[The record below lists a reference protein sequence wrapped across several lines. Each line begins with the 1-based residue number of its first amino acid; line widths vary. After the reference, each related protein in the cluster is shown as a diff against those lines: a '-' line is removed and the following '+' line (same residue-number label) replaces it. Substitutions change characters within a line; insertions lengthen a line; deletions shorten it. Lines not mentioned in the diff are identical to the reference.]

1 MLEIKVLLIEDIKM
15 VRKSIIN
22 MLGEDYIVDEAPDV
36 ETAKLLLS
44 SKKYDI
50 ILADLNVGDKEGVET
65 IEAICDK
72 AKKTPIIV
80 CSGCI
85 DKDVAIGLTCK
96 GIKEI
101 IAKPLEKNRLRY
113 TIQKVLWKN
122 KFTFV

>member
-50 ILADLNVGDKEGVET
+50 ILADLNVGDKKGVET
-65 IEAICDK
+65 IEAICHK

-101 IAKPLEKNRLRY
+101 IAKPLDQNRLRY

>member
-1 MLEIKVLLIEDIKM
+1 MLEIKVLIIEDIKM

-50 ILADLNVGDKEGVET
+50 ILADLNVGDKKGVET

-101 IAKPLEKNRLRY
+101 IAKPLDQNRLRY

>member
-50 ILADLNVGDKEGVET
+50 ILADLNVGDKKGVET
-65 IEAICDK
+65 IEAICYK